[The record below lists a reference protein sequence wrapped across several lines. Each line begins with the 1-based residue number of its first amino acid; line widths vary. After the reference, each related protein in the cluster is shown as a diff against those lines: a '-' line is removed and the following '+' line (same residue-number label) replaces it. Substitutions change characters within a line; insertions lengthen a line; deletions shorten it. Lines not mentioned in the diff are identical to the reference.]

1 MATATITLKKGTTAE
16 WTESKRVLDDGELG
30 LETTTSGHR
39 IIRIGNG
46 STEFMSLPVAFDIE
60 EVREIKTGM
69 DEDAKTYY
77 DDMVKKGT
85 ELLAEMKALAT
96 TVELE
101 DDATQIKYRMGISN
115 GTLYFEEITKE
126 ATGAGYT
133 NTGLTPSGTSG
144 GYCSRMEMASDIG
157 RIPTVASGSE
167 TTYECDG
174 LWFNNTIV
182 AVALFG
188 GSRGSGSK
196 CGLSFWIVNNPATY
210 VDTFFV
216 ASLSCKPPVAAA

>member
-69 DEDAKTYY
+69 DKDAKTYY

-96 TVELE
+96 T

-126 ATGAGYT
+126 A
-133 NTGLTPSGTSG
+133 
-144 GYCSRMEMASDIG
+144 
-157 RIPTVASGSE
+157 SE
-167 TTYECDG
+167 
-174 LWFNNTIV
+174 
-182 AVALFG
+182 
-188 GSRGSGSK
+188 
-196 CGLSFWIVNNPATY
+196 
-210 VDTFFV
+210 
-216 ASLSCKPPVAAA
+216 